1 MCLLLT
7 KIIIAS
13 PKAEHTKRRLT
24 AQVLT
29 PAGHLM
35 FSSPAVILHMDT
47 YQWICKLGMDIV
59 TDFHN

>member
-29 PAGHLM
+29 PAGPLM
-35 FSSPAVILHMDT
+35 FSSPAVILYMDT
-47 YQWICKLGMDIV
+47 SGSV
-59 TDFHN
+59 N